1 MCAFVRM
8 TPFGLMMTPL
18 PEMERILPCGD
29 AVHRMF
35 TNAPRRFFAPRAS
48 VENVAVGCVFDA
60 AGSACFVVGR
70 VVPGVFGFAVDFV
83 FGEVVWMLSAGVAED
98 SVLAPPPTPPLRGGV
113 GGG

>member
-1 MCAFVRM
+1 
-8 TPFGLMMTPL
+8 MTPL
-18 PEMERILPCGD
+18 PEMERILLCGD

-60 AGSACFVVGR
+60 AGSACFVVER
-70 VVPGVFGFAVDFV
+70 IPVPGVFGFAAVDFV
-83 FGEVVWMLSAGVAED
+83 FGEVVWMLSADVAED
-98 SVLAPPPTPPLRGGV
+98 SVLAPPPKPPRSGGV